1 MTDEASAK
9 KETPGLGLRSGSNPV
24 RASGGGDIC
33 PRGEKGAKSRPEVHR
48 GGIISVKGT
57 KDILPKE
64 AGLWRAVED
73 AARATFEL
81 YGYRELRAP
90 VIEPTELFEK
100 GTGQSSDVVTK
111 EMYTFID
118 KGGRSVT
125 LRPEYTPSVARAI
138 IEHRLDLRPEP
149 LRYYYMG
156 PMFRY
161 DKPQKGRYRQFHQI
175 DVEVFGEKDPAIDA
189 EVIEMAHA
197 LLASLHVAGLKT
209 LVNSVGCRKDRP
221 AYSQAVREAARAQ
234 MAGLCPDC
242 RRKVEANPLR
252 IFDCKV
258 ERCREIAETFP
269 IVLDFLCEECRDHF
283 EKLRGCLDLLGISY
297 RVEPRLVRGLD
308 YYTKTTFE
316 VVSGSLGAQNAL
328 LGGGRYDDMMKD
340 FGGPDLCA
348 IGFAMGMERLISI
361 LDLGPQ
367 KRKFLYVAHLGEQA
381 QKAGMELARFLR
393 RHGIECLIE
402 FKPRGM
408 KAHFGRASKL
418 EASWV
423 LTVGDEELRKGRFGL
438 KEMATGHQVEG
449 NRDEIL
455 AILRAGR

>member
-1 MTDEASAK
+1 VTDEASAK
-9 KETPGLGLRSGSNPV
+9 KRTGESPSGNGLRGSIKEESKV
-24 RASGGGDIC
+24 AAI
-33 PRGEKGAKSRPEVHR
+33 AA
-48 GGIISVKGT
+48 IKGT
-57 KDILPKE
+57 KDILPE
-64 AGLWRAVED
+64 EVGLWRAVES

-100 GTGQSSDVVTK
+100 GTGQTSDIVTK

-118 KGGRSVT
+118 KGNRSVT

-138 IEHRLDLRPEP
+138 LEHRLDLRPEP
-149 LRYYYMG
+149 MRYYYMG

-197 LLASLHVAGLKT
+197 LLSTLRVAGAET
-209 LVNSVGCRKDRP
+209 LVNSVGCRNDRP
-221 AYSQAVREAARAQ
+221 AYSRAVREAARSRLPD
-234 MAGLCPDC
+234 LCEDC
-242 RRKVEANPLR
+242 RRKAETNPLR
-252 IFDCKV
+252 IFDCKL
-258 ERCREIAETFP
+258 ESCREVARTFP
-269 IVLDFLCEECRDHF
+269 SILDFLCEECRDHF
-283 EKLRGCLDLLGISY
+283 RKLLGHLDLFGIPY

-316 VVSGSLGAQNAL
+316 IISGHLGAQNSL

-348 IGFAMGMERLISI
+348 IGFAMGMERLISV
-361 LDLGPQ
+361 LELGPE
-367 KRKFLYVAHLGEQA
+367 KRPFLYLAYLGEEA
-381 QKAGMELARFLR
+381 KSAGLGLARFFR
-393 RHGIECLIE
+393 RHGVECLIE
-402 FKPRGM
+402 FKDRGM

-418 EASWV
+418 EAAWV
-423 LTVGDEELRKGRFGL
+423 LVVGEDELRKGRFGL
-438 KEMATGHQVEG
+438 KEMATGKQVEG
-449 NRDEIL
+449 TREELLNALRD
-455 AILRAGR
+455 R